1 MYCEYIVHPQKKK
14 KKKNISSSKNNWG
27 CCAFFNLSF
36 YLFSSPWIFTMEPDH
51 ILKPFS
57 QTTITKNVETKAKIL
72 LKSLAPR
79 SWGNEHKPKYP
90 KTQ

>member
-1 MYCEYIVHPQKKK
+1 
-14 KKKNISSSKNNWG
+14 
-27 CCAFFNLSF
+27 
-36 YLFSSPWIFTMEPDH
+36 MEPDH

-79 SWGNEHKPKYP
+79 SWGNKHKPKYP